1 LVANVASLLKHPAV
15 SVVAGAGAVAV
26 SGLARCYRTAARL
39 PVLGDPFDRG
49 VDALARRGDQ
59 VIAAGFEPARIML
72 TSVVVQIVEQVLDQ
86 LDLTALVRDRVDI
99 NAIAREVDIDAIIA
113 RIDLIGLAD
122 IVIDGVDLPTIIR
135 QSTNSV
141 TAEVMTD
148 VRTQGERA
156 DDLVSGIVDRM
167 LGRPAR

>member
-1 LVANVASLLKHPAV
+1 MPSATSVLKHPVV
-15 SVVAGAGAVAV
+15 SVATGVGVVAV
-26 SGLARCYRTAARL
+26 NGLARCYRTATRL
-39 PVLGDPFDRG
+39 PVLGEPFDRG
-49 VDALARRGDQ
+49 VTALARRGDH
-59 VIAAGFEPARIML
+59 VIAVGLEPARLLL

-86 LDLTALVRDRVDI
+86 LDLTALVRDRVDV
-99 NAIAREVDIDAIIA
+99 NAIARDIDIDAIIA

-122 IVIDGVDLPTIIR
+122 TVIDGVDLPTIIR
-135 QSTNSV
+135 ESTNSV